1 MHYYFLIVLSKLRTN
16 NRFQQKNQI
25 IDLLGDILNDILKVA
40 ENDKLYENAKNC
52 VILSQTFYYEENNVK
67 HYLLEKIVKN
77 KWLTSVDFWTNFI
90 DKMIDQEI
98 NKFLS
103 NHLEVKKSQIL
114 NGSDEINDKMKL
126 KISELLFSQ
135 LLPYVNNMNEFK
147 LDLKSIVYVTEF
159 FCEKYK
165 FLGEEHQESIYG
177 LISDDKAKIEKF
189 RNEYKKDNNKKININ
204 INK

>member
-1 MHYYFLIVLSKLRTN
+1 M
-16 NRFQQKNQI
+16 
-25 IDLLGDILNDILKVA
+25 
-40 ENDKLYENAKNC
+40 
-52 VILSQTFYYEENNVK
+52 
-67 HYLLEKIVKN
+67 
-77 KWLTSVDFWTNFI
+77 TSVDFWTNFI

-189 RNEYKKDNNKKININ
+189 RNEYKKDNKKININ
-204 INK
+204 INKEKISNTSSNNTKK